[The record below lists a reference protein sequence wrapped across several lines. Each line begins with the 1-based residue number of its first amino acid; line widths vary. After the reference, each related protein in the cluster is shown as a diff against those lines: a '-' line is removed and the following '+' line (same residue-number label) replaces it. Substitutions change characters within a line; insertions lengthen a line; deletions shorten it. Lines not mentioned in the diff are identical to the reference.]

1 MMLNH
6 ANRITIVRIL
16 LIAPFVICMLKVNDP
31 SLGTK
36 MRYMALLLFFIMAFS
51 DAYDGYVARKRKE
64 VTRLG
69 SFLDPMADKLLMA
82 CACVLLSIQKTHIEG
97 FVLPP
102 TVAVLIIG
110 KDFFLL
116 LGFMILYFMTFQ
128 IKIMPAKIGRLA
140 TVLQLTMVAAIL
152 IAPEAAKLITGWIWF
167 LRFLW
172 WSAAVTAILTT
183 LIYIHAGTRYIEQF
197 ENNK

>member
-1 MMLNH
+1 MILNH
-6 ANRITIVRIL
+6 ANRVTIVRIL
-16 LIAPFVICMLKVNDP
+16 LIVPFVICMLNVNDP
-31 SLGTK
+31 AIGTR
-36 MRYMALLLFFIMAFS
+36 MRYTALLLFMIMAFS
-51 DAYDGYVARKRKE
+51 DAYDGYVARKKKQ

-69 SFLDPMADKLLMA
+69 SFLDPMADKILMA

-102 TVAVLIIG
+102 AVAVLIIG

-116 LGFMILYFMTFQ
+116 IGFMILYFMTFQ
-128 IKIMPAKIGRLA
+128 VKIIPIFIGRLA

-152 IAPEAAKLITGWIWF
+152 IAPEASNLIPPWIWF

-172 WSAAVTAILTT
+172 WSASVTAIITT
-183 LIYIHAGTRYIEQF
+183 LVYIRNGTRYIEKF
-197 ENNK
+197 ENSK